1 MVLHNMTACLY
12 AGRALVIQV
21 SCVVLWEKRDLQYCM
36 ETELVTEYLDS
47 MYGLSPLY
55 FPIKP
60 SSPSRHMWLNLPRYW
75 QVALCSEIGRSPNYF
90 PWPITPRSHTLLPL
104 DRSVCFGNCV
114 WQAKEQAIHVKCEG
128 EAFHSPL
135 TATIWFDIGA
145 LLNSG
150 VFKEGLT
157 CLFLYFGP

>member
-1 MVLHNMTACLY
+1 MTACCVLEEHWWSRF
-12 AGRALVIQV
+12 GVALWKNVTY
-21 SCVVLWEKRDLQYCM
+21 WM
-36 ETELVTEYLDS
+36 ETEPVTEYLDS
-47 MYGLSPLY
+47 MYCLSPLY

-75 QVALCSEIGRSPNYF
+75 QVDLCSESPNYF
-90 PWPITPRSHTLLPL
+90 PWPTTPRSHTLLPL
-104 DRSVCFGNCV
+104 EPSICFGNCV

-157 CLFLYFGP
+157 CLFLYCGP